1 MALPEKALILRHFAT
16 HSPPKHVLT
25 PQTYPDTANAAISV
39 TFAITRSRR
48 TSG

>member
-25 PQTYPDTANAAISV
+25 PQTYPDTANAGTNV
-39 TFAITRSRR
+39 TFAIIPSRP
-48 TSG
+48 TSR